1 MELAATTGS
10 ACYTLSPQTRIWL
23 CNILPKGH
31 TPRSYSLRD
40 RKLMP
45 KSRRIHAEPAETLIR
60 VPLLWALHCS
70 VFGEVTKSYSFRTDV
85 HRCPPKLA
93 CGEVALYE
101 FPTFRRQGTCPKEL
115 EVPYNSLH
123 VYYPL
128 LSSVKWTVLKCIKK
142 RETCKH
148 GSVAVALSRWGA
160 VLCLNPNGNHKKVF
174 PKCYT
179 NANKARMR
187 FAEPVK
193 RLATLTSP

>member
-1 MELAATTGS
+1 
-10 ACYTLSPQTRIWL
+10 
-23 CNILPKGH
+23 
-31 TPRSYSLRD
+31 
-40 RKLMP
+40 MP

-123 VYYPL
+123 VYCPL

-193 RLATLTSP
+193 RLATLTSPLIQELILFPSIQRNLKH